1 MGDTIE
7 KVTEATGIK
16 KAVEFVAG
24 KDCGCEERKEKLNK
38 LFPYAG
44 TQCLVESEYE
54 YLKAFE
60 PWKKVQLVHEDQ
72 VRLLN
77 VWNRVFSKRKKITQC
92 SKCWVNIIKDLK
104 NVFDQ
109 YEPKNE

>member
-16 KAVEFVAG
+16 KVVEFIAG
-24 KDCGCEERKEKLNK
+24 EDCGCEERKEKLNK

-44 TQCLVESEYE
+44 MACLNEGEYQ
-54 YLKAFE
+54 YLSSFQ
-60 PWKKVQLVHEDQ
+60 PWKKVSLEMKDQ
-72 VRLLN
+72 QALLDIY
-77 VWNRVFSKRKKITQC
+77 NRVFSKRKTISRC

-104 NVFDQ
+104 GVYDT
-109 YEPKNE
+109 YEKNE